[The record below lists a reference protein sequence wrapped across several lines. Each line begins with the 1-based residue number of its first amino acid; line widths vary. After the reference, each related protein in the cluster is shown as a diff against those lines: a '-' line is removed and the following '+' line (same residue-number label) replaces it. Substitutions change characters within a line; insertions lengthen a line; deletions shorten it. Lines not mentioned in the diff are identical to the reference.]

1 MEIST
6 IHRTGPPTNSA
17 GRTEPPTNISTTHHR
32 LAKPP
37 KNSASL
43 PDRSH
48 RRTCIGRDAHWTCAL
63 MWPSATMVAV
73 LEAIEPKALT
83 MHLAFCLEAQ
93 ATLWWPKPPFDDQ
106 CGYRSGPCPTNLR
119 PNVRTSAVHVR
130 KGDLAWAPI
139 STAHVILLGC
149 QLPQPR
155 RACLHC
161 TSVHFIAQYGGG
173 TARRCNNWPRSRAKS
188 WTINDHVG

>member
-1 MEIST
+1 MLACPVSRGPVSMFNVRPSQ
-6 IHRTGPPTNSA
+6 RTWGPA
-17 GRTEPPTNISTTHHR
+17 
-32 LAKPP
+32 A
-37 KNSASL
+37 
-43 PDRSH
+43 DR
-48 RRTCIGRDAHWTCAL
+48 
-63 MWPSATMVAV
+63 PV
-73 LEAIEPKALT
+73 LEAIEPKAST

-106 CGYRSGPCPTNLR
+106 CGYRSVH
-119 PNVRTSAVHVR
+119 VRTGAVHVR
-130 KGDLAWAPI
+130 TGDLAWAPI